1 LPLFS
6 ALPVETEHFA
16 YSGISQQPHV
26 LNFGKE
32 IDWATR
38 SYGGLMMHFD
48 FTGCRVMVVGDLIL
62 DKYMSGPVERL
73 SPEAPVPVLLREA
86 ERAVL
91 GGAANV
97 CANLTALGAEV
108 LVIGVIGRDEV
119 GSVLTDLLGACP
131 KLNADHLVIDPG
143 RPTTC
148 KIRVMSGVH
157 QMVRIDAE
165 STAEIGAEV
174 EEAVVSG
181 IAEGSS
187 WADVLVVSDY
197 AKGLC
202 NDRVIRAVIDRA
214 ARAGKASVIDPKR
227 RDFTVY
233 RDATLIKPNRRELSE
248 ATGLPCGTDQQ
259 AEAAARTAIVRTNAA
274 ILLTR
279 SEHGMSYFERD
290 KKPLHLKTAAQD
302 VFDVSGAGDT
312 VLALA
317 ALGTAAGLP
326 TGELVRLANAAAG
339 IVVSKIGTA
348 VVSAREL
355 DEALEAESH
364 QSEPNKGASVSL
376 DEAVRRREEWRKR
389 GLRVGFTNGCYD
401 LLHPGHISILA
412 GAAAECDRLIVAINI
427 VAINSDRSVRRLKGS
442 SRPVQDERSRA
453 RVLGALSAVDLVVV
467 FDEDTPAQTIAALEP
482 DLLVKGADYAM
493 AEVVGAETVRRSG
506 GRVHLVPLVKGYSTT
521 SLIRRAVDLEEKPHR
536 ETSPEPPREQ
546 FVPQ

>member
-1 LPLFS
+1 M
-6 ALPVETEHFA
+6 
-16 YSGISQQPHV
+16 
-26 LNFGKE
+26 N
-32 IDWATR
+32 
-38 SYGGLMMHFD
+38 HFD
-48 FTGCRVMVVGDLIL
+48 FSGCRVMVVGDLML
-62 DKYMSGPVERL
+62 DKYLSGSVERL

-119 GSVLTDLLGACP
+119 GSALADLLRACP

-148 KIRVMSGVH
+148 KIRVISGVH
-157 QMVRIDAE
+157 QMIRIDAE

-174 EEAVVSG
+174 EEAIVSE

-187 WADVLVVSDY
+187 WADVVVVSEY

-202 NDRVIRAVIDRA
+202 NDRVIRTVIDKA
-214 ARAGKASVIDPKR
+214 AQAGKASIIDPKR
-227 RDFTVY
+227 RDFTIY

-259 AEAAARTAIVRTNAA
+259 AEAAARAAIARTNAA

-326 TGELVRLANAAAG
+326 AGELMRLANAAAG

-401 LLHPGHISILA
+401 LLHPGHVSLLKS
-412 GAAAECDRLIVAINI
+412 AAAECDRLIVAIN
-427 VAINSDRSVRRLKGS
+427 SDASVQRLKGP
-442 SRPVQDERSRA
+442 SRPLQDERSRA
-453 RVLGALSAVDLVVV
+453 CVVGALGAVDLVVV
-467 FDEDTPAQTIAALEP
+467 FDEETPAETIAALKP
-482 DLLVKGADYAM
+482 DLLVKGADWAM
-493 AEVVGAETVRRSG
+493 EKVVGADTVRASG
-506 GRVHLVPLVKGYSTT
+506 GRVLLIPLVRGHSTT
-521 SLIRRAVDLEEKPHR
+521 SLIRRAVDLEEKPHP
-536 ETSPEPPREQ
+536 ETSQ
-546 FVPQ
+546 AADD